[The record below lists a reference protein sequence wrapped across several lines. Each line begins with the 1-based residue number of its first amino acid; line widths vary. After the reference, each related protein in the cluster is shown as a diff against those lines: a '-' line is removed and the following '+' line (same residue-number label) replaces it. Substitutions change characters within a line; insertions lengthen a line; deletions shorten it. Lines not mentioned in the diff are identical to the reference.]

1 MRIIGI
7 AGSPRRHGN
16 STTLL
21 RQVLAGAAEAGA
33 QGEIIHLND
42 RLYRGCQ
49 DCPVCGRE
57 GRCVVTDDLSPVLAR
72 LPQADIWALATP
84 IYYDGVCG
92 QLKMFFDRCRHL
104 TRGRDGR
111 LEPQLSGPR
120 AAVIVATYADDER
133 SDYPAVAKV
142 LASYLRWMGG
152 LRAGR
157 DPVRA
162 AAGPGRRGVETPGP
176 SGEGVRRRAAGG
188 RGSRAALA
196 KCVT

>member
-21 RQVLAGAAEAGA
+21 RQVLAGAAKAGA

-142 LASYLRWMGG
+142 LASYLRWMGDFAPVEILCEPQLG
-152 LRAGR
+152 PADAASKRPDLLAKACDVGRQVAG
-157 DPVRA
+157 DL
-162 AAGPGRRGVETPGP
+162 GRRLQ
-176 SGEGVRRRAAGG
+176 SA
-188 RGSRAALA
+188 
-196 KCVT
+196 